1 MVGVGGVEARA
12 PDGKL
17 WVVRR
22 RWTTWG
28 PRKKRFEQRMRRS
41 LTHADGRPRHGSGEH
56 GGPSPLDPV
65 VLGVLE
71 LPVEALA
78 ALAGGVSHVVARRP
92 WRIEVNSSRGHLLE
106 VFRCGWD
113 DSLRLCRDIA
123 VQLRS
128 GTPVEELVLPPERGP
143 WTPVHPEPTELAAQ
157 RRGPVS

>member
-1 MVGVGGVEARA
+1 MGGVEARA

-28 PRKKRFEQRMRRS
+28 PRKKRFEKRVRRV
-41 LTHADGRPRHGSGEH
+41 TMHADRARNWHDDHG
-56 GGPSPLDPV
+56 PTLLNPV
-65 VLGVLE
+65 ALSVLE
-71 LPVEALA
+71 LPVEGLA
-78 ALAGGVSHVVARRP
+78 AVAGAFSHVALRRP

-113 DSLRLCRDIA
+113 DSLRLCRDIG

-128 GTPVEELVLPPERGP
+128 GTQVEELVLPPERGP
-143 WTPVHPEPTELAAQ
+143 WTPVHPEPTELARQ